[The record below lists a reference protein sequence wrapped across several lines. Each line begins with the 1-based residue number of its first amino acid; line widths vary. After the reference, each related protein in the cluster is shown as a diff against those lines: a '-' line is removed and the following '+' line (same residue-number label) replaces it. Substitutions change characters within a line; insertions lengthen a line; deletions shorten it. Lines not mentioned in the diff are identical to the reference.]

1 MGNDGGSI
9 PKRRELVKEAARLPT
24 SAEIKESQQEQQAY
38 HWTTCPLSHEP
49 LKQPVVSDSAGILYN
64 KDSVLEYLLPQD
76 DETRGRSKADDEE
89 VLGGRVRSLKDVV
102 EVKFEVE
109 RNESGRED
117 GKASPRKSKW
127 ICPITNK
134 VLGPGVRAV
143 YLVPCGHAFLES
155 TVKEIQAEACLQ
167 CNEAYTPES
176 IILILPT
183 LTADKEHLDARIQ
196 SLKDQ
201 GLTHSLKKVTG
212 SGKKRKKNEDTGK
225 AQLAQT
231 SLSNSATEAYSL
243 AGLSQNHSGV
253 ATPKGRIQNATTAS
267 LTAKVLAEE
276 EVKAKRRKLDA
287 NPNLKSLFSS
297 GKAKHRD
304 VAKFYKSQDSF
315 TCLSNPSIKLPSSNV
330 NDDYCDCPDGSDEPG
345 TSACSY
351 ISALSPPTLEN
362 YAPGNFNVTPALP
375 GFYCKN
381 KGHQPS
387 YIPFLSVNDGLC
399 DYDQCCDGSNE
410 WAQVGGVSCPDKCK
424 EIGKEWRK
432 QNEQRQKSM
441 SNAARKRKELVTEA
455 QRLRKEVED
464 QIENLGIKVKASEV
478 KVKALEE
485 QLAETERKERGKVV
499 KAPEKAGKMSILVN
513 LAKDRIE
520 ELRTFLVDVRSQR
533 DQGRE
538 RIKELETILTTFKE
552 EYNPNF
558 NDEGVKRAVRSWE
571 EYAARDKPDDTDAA
585 HERDLDEVSKADSE
599 TGNIVWEDWQDSGE
613 SDVELLYKFEEYL
626 PVTLRGWLDQ
636 KLRDLRILLV
646 ENGII
651 AASGGSDSES
661 KAVTDARSALKSA
674 QEDLEK
680 NKKQV
685 ATHEGD
691 LEKDYGIDD
700 VFRALKGQ
708 CISTDSGEYSYELC
722 WLDRT
727 KQKSKKSG
735 GDTNLGNFVRIESIT
750 VDDDVPPDG
759 RGVGSGERVAMKHEN
774 GQHCWNGPNRSTTIV
789 LACAEKD
796 EIWKIVEE
804 EKCVYRMEVGTPA
817 VCEGTSGVG
826 TGTSKDEL

>member
-24 SAEIKESQQEQQAY
+24 AAEIKESQQEQQEY

-64 KDSVLEYLLPQD
+64 KDAILEFLLPQGD
-76 DETRGRSKADDEE
+76 GTPERSKADKEE

-109 RNESGRED
+109 EDEAGKDD
-117 GKASPRKSKW
+117 GKTSSKKLKW

-134 VLGPGVRAV
+134 VLGPGVRSV
-143 YLVPCGHAFLES
+143 YLIPCGHAFLES
-155 TVKEIQAEACLQ
+155 TVTEIQGEACLQ
-167 CNEAYTPES
+167 CNEPYTPENVV
-176 IILILPT
+176 IILPT
-183 LTADKEHLDARIQ
+183 LSADKEKLLARAQ
-196 SLKDQ
+196 KLKEQ

-212 SGKKRKKNEDTGK
+212 SGKKRKKNGDIVK
-225 AQLAQT
+225 AET
-231 SLSNSATEAYSL
+231 TEESPSISVTETTKL
-243 AGLSQNHSGV
+243 AGASRNSSSI
-253 ATPKGRIQNATTAS
+253 TTSISRIQNAATAS

-276 EVKAKRRKLDA
+276 EAKAKRRRLDS
-287 NPNLKSLFSS
+287 NENLKSLFSS
-297 GKAKHRD
+297 GKANL
-304 VAKFYKSQDSF
+304 AKFYKSQDSF

-351 ISALSPPTLEN
+351 ISPLSPPTPEN
-362 YAPGNFNVTPALP
+362 YALGKFNVTPALP

-387 YIPFLSVNDGLC
+387 YIPFLSVNDGVC
-399 DYDQCCDGSNE
+399 DYDLCCDGSDE
-410 WAQVGGVSCPDKCK
+410 WAQVGGVSCPDRCK
-424 EIGKEWRK
+424 EIGKEWKK
-432 QNEQRQKSM
+432 QNELRQKSM

-455 QRLRKEVED
+455 RRLRKEVED
-464 QIENLGIKVKASEV
+464 QIGSLGIKVEASEV

-485 QLAETERKERGKVV
+485 QLAEVERKERGKVV
-499 KAPEKAGKMSILVN
+499 KAPEKGGKMSVLAN

-520 ELRTFLVDVRSQR
+520 ELREFLVDVRSQR

-571 EYAARDKPDDTDAA
+571 EYTARDKPDDTDAA

-599 TGNIVWEDWQDSGE
+599 TGNINWDDWQDTNA
-613 SDVELLYKFEEYL
+613 SDVDLLYKFEEYL
-626 PVTLRGWLDQ
+626 PMSLRGWLDQ
-636 KLRDLRILLV
+636 KLRDLRVLLI

-651 AASGGSDSES
+651 APSSASDSES
-661 KAVTDARSALKSA
+661 KVVTDARNALKSA
-674 QEDLEK
+674 QDDLEK
-680 NKKQV
+680 NKKQLS
-685 ATHEGD
+685 THQSD

-708 CISTDSGEYSYELC
+708 CVSTDSGEYTYELC

-750 VDDDVPPDG
+750 VDDDLPPDG
-759 RGVGSGERVAMKHEN
+759 KGIGSGERVAMKHEN

-817 VCEGTSGVG
+817 VCDGAEGVG
-826 TGTSKDEL
+826 KGIAKDEL